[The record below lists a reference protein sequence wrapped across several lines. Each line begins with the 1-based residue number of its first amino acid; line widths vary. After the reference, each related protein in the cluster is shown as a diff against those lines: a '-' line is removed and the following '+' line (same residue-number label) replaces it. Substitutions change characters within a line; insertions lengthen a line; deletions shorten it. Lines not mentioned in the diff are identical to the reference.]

1 MLRVSPLASLKF
13 LIFAAFIVIISLSP
27 SLNII
32 PKSLIVTS
40 FHDSQRLIQLLLIVL
55 VLLHSIIFYKQ

>member
-1 MLRVSPLASLKF
+1 MHRISPLASLQF
-13 LIFAAFIVIISLSP
+13 VIFAAFIIIITLSP

-40 FHDSQRLIQLLLIVL
+40 FHDSQRLFQLLLVGL